1 MAITEAGIDPASV
14 PIYETLNDEATTAA
28 GLEHFFALENPPTAI
43 LAMSDKVAL
52 HALDWLAARGI
63 SVPGDVSVIGFDGV
77 PEGDISEPPL
87 TTIAQPMA
95 RMGRSA
101 VEMILS
107 FDGAIRRE
115 TLDVELLIRNST
127 AAPRG

>member
-1 MAITEAGIDPASV
+1 M
-14 PIYETLNDEATTAA
+14 
-28 GLEHFFALENPPTAI
+28 
-43 LAMSDKVAL
+43 
-52 HALDWLAARGI
+52 
-63 SVPGDVSVIGFDGV
+63 PGDVSVIGFDGV
-77 PEGDISEPPL
+77 PEGEISEPPL

-115 TLDVELLIRNST
+115 ALDVELLIRNST
-127 AAPRG
+127 AAPRGSHQAAFVPS